1 MCLTMEN
8 AHIQVN
14 WSIDMAVCSMLDYSE
29 SFIHDNTNIRPSL
42 STGYNLL
49 YEDNRPKTNHQK
61 ITIRQTL

>member
-1 MCLTMEN
+1 
-8 AHIQVN
+8 
-14 WSIDMAVCSMLDYSE
+14 MAVCSMLDYSE